1 MPARF
6 LRLIIV
12 VRPGH
17 AQRRASDD
25 CDFTPRL
32 HSNTATSTRMD
43 RKDIEDFLRR
53 SNSICDQKPNSAMGT
68 PGNQPQGKVI
78 LALFNRF
85 KCWTERDRP
94 DQFLSL
100 SVSQTP

>member
-53 SNSICDQKPNSAMGT
+53 SNSICDQTSPELGAVNVRRM
-68 PGNQPQGKVI
+68 
-78 LALFNRF
+78 
-85 KCWTERDRP
+85 
-94 DQFLSL
+94 SL
-100 SVSQTP
+100 KEFTGLDNTKEEVT